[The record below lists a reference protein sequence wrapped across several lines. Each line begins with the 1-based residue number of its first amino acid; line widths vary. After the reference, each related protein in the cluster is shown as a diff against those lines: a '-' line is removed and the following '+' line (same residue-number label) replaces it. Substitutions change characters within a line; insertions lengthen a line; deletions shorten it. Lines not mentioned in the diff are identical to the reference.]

1 MQHERWDQM
10 NVTLVIKS
18 NLVFICIALQ
28 FVGLLGTTA
37 QGQNPRFDVGSNLI
51 VVGDSFTNGSTEWS
65 RRVNQGPEFS
75 IDTFSDGGRRINQID
90 ELFGDQYQP
99 DTYDAVVIAAGVNDV
114 IANRSA
120 IDIQSSLESIIG
132 QTNGEQII
140 LTSIAPFEGSSS
152 WTQARQ
158 TVADEVDAWV
168 FAAAAASDLI
178 SVFDILAI
186 LDTNNDQ
193 VIDAAVSIGDGLHPS
208 ICPFGDECGSE
219 VIADAFIS
227 QFSVAAVP
235 EPGCTTALF
244 SMGIL
249 LLGRRR
255 R

>member
-1 MQHERWDQM
+1 M
-10 NVTLVIKS
+10 
-18 NLVFICIALQ
+18 
-28 FVGLLGTTA
+28 
-37 QGQNPRFDVGSNLI
+37 
-51 VVGDSFTNGSTEWS
+51 
-65 RRVNQGPEFS
+65 
-75 IDTFSDGGRRINQID
+75 
-90 ELFGDQYQP
+90 
-99 DTYDAVVIAAGVNDV
+99 
-114 IANRSA
+114 
-120 IDIQSSLESIIG
+120 
-132 QTNGEQII
+132 
-140 LTSIAPFEGSSS
+140 
-152 WTQARQ
+152 
-158 TVADEVDAWV
+158 DAWF

-178 SVFDILAI
+178 SVFDIRAI

-235 EPGCTTALF
+235 EPACTTALF